1 MFLLEK
7 FYFFVNKL
15 TVGIGD
21 YKAGSSYNVA
31 ITPFG
36 KFATLIC
43 YEIIF
48 PEQVRKFYQKGGHF
62 IVNITNDGWFGNT
75 SGPYQHFS
83 MSVFRAIENRKPLI
97 RAANSGISGF
107 IDSKGRII
115 DKTNLFE
122 RTYIVK
128 NIQVNEKLSFYT
140 KYGDIFAYLCVVFS
154 LIFIIRNISFG
165 GKKMVTYED
174 LKIVLKENKEKIFF
188 H

>member
-1 MFLLEK
+1 
-7 FYFFVNKL
+7 
-15 TVGIGD
+15 
-21 YKAGSSYNVA
+21 
-31 ITPFG
+31 
-36 KFATLIC
+36 
-43 YEIIF
+43 
-48 PEQVRKFYQKGGHF
+48 
-62 IVNITNDGWFGNT
+62 
-75 SGPYQHFS
+75 

-165 GKKMVTYED
+165 GKKNGY
-174 LKIVLKENKEKIFF
+174 I
-188 H
+188 